1 MPVRARKPA
10 RRAAALALAAAA
22 VGLAACGEKTLDTGD
37 AEKQIADKLVELRN
51 VRPKEVSCPDEM
63 KAKKG
68 ERYRCTITAPNGEKI
83 GATVEMTDDDGRFR
97 FEVDQQPQ

>member
-1 MPVRARKPA
+1 MRPA
-10 RRAAALALAAAA
+10 ASKLAAGLAVAA
-22 VGLAACGEKTLDTGD
+22 VLGLAACGEKTLDTGD
-37 AEKQIADKLVELRN
+37 AERQIADKLDELRN

-68 ERYRCTITAPNGEKI
+68 QRYRCTITAPNGEKI